1 MKLQNKNLK
10 QKENGK
16 MNKII
21 QVAGIIDAEEAK
33 MLMELGVEYLGFPLR
48 LPVNKED
55 LTEDEAVEVIKGI
68 HHPHKAALI
77 TYLNDAEEIIN
88 FCDKLNVKVVQ
99 LHGDINSQQLKL
111 LKNRRPDIEV
121 IKSLVVR
128 KNNLTELENIV
139 KISSQWIDLYITDTF
154 DPETGASGATGKTH
168 DWNVSKRL
176 IEISPKPV
184 ILAGGLNPFN
194 VREAILSTNPVGVD
208 VHTGIESVNGRKDQ
222 QMTKQFIKESISA
235 FKELEIALG

>member
-1 MKLQNKNLK
+1 MKLQNKKLK

-222 QMTKQFIKESISA
+222 QMTKQFIEESISA